1 MKRKTAYLTLLSVVA
16 LLAVIAMSWPTTRD
30 VDAANAALA
39 VYNVENMTCGACV
52 RRVQSALA
60 GVNGVGR
67 VEVSVTAGRSNV
79 EYDAA
84 RVDPATIAAAIT
96 AAGYPATLQESLS
109 TDEYRALKAEDE
121 RLASRYVARV
131 GERLLPREEFQAVL
145 EQRMGSMPQSPPPA
159 MLNQLRLQVWS
170 ELLQRELLLNAAEQS
185 QVVVQ
190 EFEVAAEIERI
201 KADHADF
208 DQLLARR
215 FGSLEAFSVQ
225 LKNDMIISKLVA
237 LNVSDPGL
245 SAGQQQQQLQYW
257 YQQLVRTTPLVIF
270 DPALKAANS
279 GSGSGCGGSCSG

>member
-1 MKRKTAYLTLLSVVA
+1 MKRKNTYFTLLSVVA
-16 LLAVIAMSWPTTRD
+16 ILAVVAMSWPTRGI
-30 VDAANAALA
+30 DAADASLA

-52 RRVQSALA
+52 RRVQNALA
-60 GVNGVGR
+60 GVNGVGK
-67 VEVSVTAGRSNV
+67 VEVSVTAGRSSV

-96 AAGYPATLQESLS
+96 AAGYPATLQESLN
-109 TDEYRALKAEDE
+109 TDEYLALKAEDE

-131 GERLLPREEFQAVL
+131 GERLVPREEFQAAL
-145 EQRMGSMPQSPPPA
+145 EQRMGSMSQSPTPA
-159 MLNQLRLQVWS
+159 LLNQLRQQVWS

-208 DQLLARR
+208 DQLLVQR
-215 FGSLEAFSVQ
+215 FGNLETFYVQ
-225 LKNDMIISKLVA
+225 LKNDMIISKHLA

-245 SAGQQQQQLQYW
+245 SAAEQQQQLQFW

-270 DPALKAANS
+270 DPALKAAS
-279 GSGSGCGGSCSG
+279 SGSGCGGSCCG